1 MTEAFL
7 GFKIDSSQASSG
19 AADLDRL
26 QAAAVKMDAAAESLT
41 ASAGALANALRKVG
55 DETKKVPPVAKPFM
69 QQDEHVKAFR
79 AEVERLTDKYQ
90 PLVAAGKRHEA
101 TLAEIQRAY
110 RLNIITAQQMTQ
122 QIDQERLAYERLKTS
137 AATAGAAVKAA
148 NANAPMGGGRSGGQ
162 NFNAANTMFQFQDI
176 AMTAAM
182 GMNPAM
188 IAMQQGSQLAGGFA
202 GMGAKQALM
211 TTGSALVGM
220 LNPLSL
226 VTIGFTA
233 ATAAAIQ
240 YFMTAEDGSEA
251 TAKLFEQQN
260 ESIRRAAELWGQAT
274 PQFQKYVNELDRAD
288 KITQG
293 RAASDIIAG
302 RELDGLGEKIQGIQ
316 RQFSAAMRGLR
327 EVGADPVFLRDFS
340 QAFGDLRQ
348 RLEDGTA
355 TTADYTRAQMAL
367 AEAVD
372 RYGVKSVLNFRDAFD
387 QNTASIQKNIAESQK
402 ARAAWI
408 EALAGGSTVQDILSK
423 QMFTDNG
430 QTLRTADFVPRNAP
444 VPGRRPNV
452 ELSGEQGDSSLS
464 PHLTRL
470 LGGGSSGSS
479 SDLFSPATQSANG
492 LNTALG
498 GVSTT
503 LQTVNSGVIDVSQSL
518 AMAKMQQLSALE
530 STTNQVRGM
539 KSELREIK
547 TALEDAAETPLSE
560 IFTRGQDVA
569 DNTISGAVAGI
580 EKLMLA
586 MKNTGASAMQTHEGI
601 ERIRSRLK
609 QLGGDTKAVDLLV
622 DSLVAGYR
630 EVTRLEGGIKS
641 LSASIMNIPNK
652 MVNIGI
658 RQYTVPS
665 SKGGTTGI
673 NVYGAGADF
682 TATQYD
688 VGGGKSVGVY
698 SGNGAAVLP
707 PRGLVSQNDID
718 NMLSLQGYRAA
729 GGPVDAG
736 GTYLVGEEGPEI
748 LKMAGAGHVT
758 NAGNTASILSG
769 GRDALSMI
777 EDHAYDMLA
786 ELRIHTDYMETNDA
800 DNQTII
806 ACLKKIESVGGSPSY
821 SGGGSSYSS
830 GSSYSGSSG
839 SSDSGNNVRDPM
851 SPYYFNAAR
860 NNAGRGGGR
869 YDPVADALINGNT
882 EALRNLS
889 GGPTAAISRALAGHN
904 MPSLLDRLKK
914 QAGFATG
921 GQIMPGE
928 DQKVEFFKRRK
939 ERVII
944 VDNDNVSD
952 QRGGSQQ
959 AAPAPVINVPMEFHF
974 HGDTGDPRSRQA
986 MADDVR
992 RTVLQVM
999 QEARR

>member
-101 TLAEIQRAY
+101 TLSEIQRAY

-260 ESIRRAAELWGQAT
+260 DSIRRAAELWGQAT

-479 SDLFSPATQSANG
+479 DVFSPATQSANG
-492 LNTALG
+492 LNAALG
-498 GVSTT
+498 SVSTT
-503 LQTVNSGVIDVSQSL
+503 LQTVNTGVIDVSQSL

-560 IFTRGQDVA
+560 IFTRGQKVA
-569 DNTISGAVAGI
+569 DDTISGAVAGI

-665 SKGGTTGI
+665 SGGGTKGI

-748 LKMAGAGHVT
+748 LKMSGAGHVT

-800 DNQTII
+800 DNQAII
-806 ACLKKIESVGGSPSY
+806 ACLKRIESVGGSSSY
-821 SGGGSSYSS
+821 SGGGSGGRSYR
-830 GSSYSGSSG
+830 GSSG
-839 SSDSGNNVRDPM
+839 SSDSGQSHLDPY

-869 YDPVADALINGNT
+869 YDPVADALMNGNT
-882 EALRNLS
+882 GALRGLS
-889 GGPTAAISRALAGHN
+889 GGPTEALSRALGAISGSGG
-904 MPSLLDRLKK
+904 PSLLDRLKK

-959 AAPAPVINVPMEFHF
+959 AGAVRDVNLTVNFPGGNPS
-974 HGDTGDPRSRQA
+974 DPRSRQA
-986 MADDVR
+986 MTDEFVR
-992 RTVLQVM
+992 AVKQAVRM
-999 QEARR
+999 

>member
-1 MTEAFL
+1 MTTAHL
-7 GFKIDSSQASSG
+7 GFTIDTSEVKAASV
-19 AADLDRL
+19 DLDAL
-26 QAAAVKMDAAAESLT
+26 S
-41 ASAGALANALRKVG
+41 ASAAKTEGSVEKIGRSGKKALSEVGAGATQMARNIQEAVDRTQSLNRVFGAQDQHVRAWR
-55 DETKKVPPVAKPFM
+55 DEI
-69 QQDEHVKAFR
+69 D
-79 AEVERLTDKYQ
+79 RLTTKFQ
-90 PLVAAGKRHEA
+90 PLVAAEKQHVA
-101 TLAEIQRAY
+101 AVNEIQRAH
-110 RLNIITAQQMTQ
+110 RLNIITSEQMTQ
-122 QIDQERLAYERLKTS
+122 HLDRERLAYERLKTS
-137 AATAGAAVKAA
+137 ATVAGAAVKAA
-148 NANAPMGGGRSGGQ
+148 NANVPRAGSGGGGGQ

-202 GMGAKQALM
+202 GMSAKQALM

-240 YFMTAEDGSEA
+240 YFMTSSEGTDKMAVDLERQHDLIGKVAARWGDLAPALKSYADEVERARMAQEDQQAATDASSLKIKSLRSDYDELITIMGRMDRDYSLSNAVNSADTEKVLAFRAGMIGVNEAIAAGKDPTDSLNGALASLTSILGDKANPIIKDFYDALSRAGVKMRETAGEARAIREAFQGFKPLSAPWSEDGRFLYEEA
-251 TAKLFEQQN
+251 FIPRNPAVPMSRPNIELNGEQDSAIPQQL
-260 ESIRRAAELWGQAT
+260 RRL
-274 PQFQKYVNELDRAD
+274 L
-288 KITQG
+288 
-293 RAASDIIAG
+293 S
-302 RELDGLGEKIQGIQ
+302 
-316 RQFSAAMRGLR
+316 
-327 EVGADPVFLRDFS
+327 
-340 QAFGDLRQ
+340 
-348 RLEDGTA
+348 
-355 TTADYTRAQMAL
+355 
-367 AEAVD
+367 
-372 RYGVKSVLNFRDAFD
+372 
-387 QNTASIQKNIAESQK
+387 
-402 ARAAWI
+402 
-408 EALAGGSTVQDILSK
+408 GSTD
-423 QMFTDNG
+423 
-430 QTLRTADFVPRNAP
+430 
-444 VPGRRPNV
+444 
-452 ELSGEQGDSSLS
+452 
-464 PHLTRL
+464 
-470 LGGGSSGSS
+470 
-479 SDLFSPATQSANG
+479 SANG
-492 LNTALG
+492 LNAALG
-498 GVSTT
+498 SVSTT
-503 LQTVNSGVIDVSQSL
+503 LQTVNTGVIDVSHSL
-518 AMAKMQQLSALE
+518 AMAKMQQLTALE

-560 IFTRGQDVA
+560 IFTRGQKVA
-569 DNTISGAVAGI
+569 DDTISGAVAGI

-665 SKGGTTGI
+665 SNGGTKGI
-673 NVYGAGADF
+673 NVYGAGADM
-682 TATQYD
+682 TGQQYD

-707 PRGLVSQNDID
+707 PRGLVYQDEID
-718 NMLSLQGYRAA
+718 SAMSLLGYRAA

-786 ELRIHTDYMETNDA
+786 ELRIHTDYLETNDA

-806 ACLKKIESVGGSPSY
+806 ACLKKLESVGGSSSY
-821 SGGGSSYSS
+821 SGGGSSSRSS
-830 GSSYSGSSG
+830 AYSGSSG
-839 SSDSGNNVRDPM
+839 SSDSGNNIRDM
-851 SPYYFNAAR
+851 NSPYYYNAAR
-860 NNAGRGGGR
+860 NNAGRGGGK
-869 YDPVADALINGNT
+869 YDPVADAMLNGNVD
-882 EALRNLS
+882 ALRGVGNGYQNYLRQIEVGGS
-889 GGPTAAISRALAGHN
+889 GAA
-904 MPSLLDRLKK
+904 PSLLDRLKK
-914 QAGFATG
+914 QLGFATG
-921 GQIMPGE
+921 GQIMAGE

-952 QRGGSQQ
+952 QRGS
-959 AAPAPVINVPMEFHF
+959 AAAAARSERPIQIVNNF
-974 HGDTGDPRSRQA
+974 HGGNVGNDLSRRAMADQFRSAVRQA
-986 MADDVR
+986 MLER
-992 RTVLQVM
+992 
-999 QEARR
+999 